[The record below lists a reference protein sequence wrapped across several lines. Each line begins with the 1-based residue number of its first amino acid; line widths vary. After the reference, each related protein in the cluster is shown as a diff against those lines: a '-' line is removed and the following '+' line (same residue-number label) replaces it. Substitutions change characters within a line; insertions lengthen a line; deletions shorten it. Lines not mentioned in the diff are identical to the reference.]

1 MVTNSIGWPWLF
13 WILSLFDASLILFGL
28 FALRETYRPVILQRK
43 TRKLAKATGRT
54 YRTAIDNDQALD
66 ARLRTGLLRPLRF
79 LVHQP
84 MIQFMGVLLA
94 VNYGTLYLVLT
105 SYATL
110 WTERYGQSVSQSG
123 LHYLALAIGY
133 TVASQLGARATDMLW
148 KRLKQRADGQTAPE
162 YRVPLMI
169 PGAILLPAGLLWFGW
184 AAEKGCAWI
193 LVDAGGAVFGCG
205 IILSTQAM
213 QQYVMEAYAGHVAS
227 ASAASQFLRS
237 IFAFCF
243 PLFAPALYRDLGYGW
258 GNTTLALVFAVLS
271 VPGPLILWFR
281 GARIRAMG
289 RRVT

>member
-1 MVTNSIGWPWLF
+1 M
-13 WILSLFDASLILFGL
+13 
-28 FALRETYRPVILQRK
+28 
-43 TRKLAKATGRT
+43 TGRRHHAEMVGSQSLT
-54 YRTAIDNDQALD
+54 

-79 LVHQP
+79 MAFQP
-84 MIQFMGVLLA
+84 MIQIMAVLLA

-110 WTERYGQSVSQSG
+110 WTERYGQSIGQSG

-133 TVASQLGARATDMLW
+133 TVASQVGARATDLLW
-148 KRLKQRADGQTAPE
+148 KRLKHRAGGQTAPE

-184 AAEKGCAWI
+184 AAEARSSWV

-213 QQYVMEAYAGHVAS
+213 QQYVIEAYAEHVAS

-243 PLFAPALYRDLGYGW
+243 PLFAPALYRNLGYGW

-271 VPGPLILWFR
+271 VPGPLILWFW
-281 GARIRAMG
+281 GAQIRALG
-289 RRVT
+289 KRVG